1 VAVLAV
7 QPGWSVD
14 PDVESAARAAAPS
27 LRESSAERVRDELV
41 ALVNGPAA
49 GQGFRLL
56 DRLGVVDVVL
66 PESAAMRSTPQPAPH
81 RFDVWEHS
89 LRAVEAM
96 DEIAA
101 RLDRLAPWG
110 DELAGH
116 LAEGLG
122 DGLGRA
128 GALKLA
134 ALLHDVAKP
143 ETRSEADGR
152 VRFIGTTSSG
162 PSARAGSPGASGYR
176 AGPPACS
183 AGWSPST

>member
-1 VAVLAV
+1 
-7 QPGWSVD
+7 
-14 PDVESAARAAAPS
+14 
-27 LRESSAERVRDELV
+27 AERVRDKLV
-41 ALVNGPAA
+41 ALVNGPAE
-49 GQGFRLL
+49 GHGLRLL
-56 DRLGVVDVVL
+56 DHLGVVDVVL
-66 PESAAMRSTPQPAPH
+66 PESAAMRATSQPAPH

-110 DELAGH
+110 EELVGH
-116 LAEGLG
+116 LAEDLG

-143 ETRSEADGR
+143 ETRAEVD
-152 VRFIGTTSSG
+152 
-162 PSARAGSPGASGYR
+162 
-176 AGPPACS
+176 
-183 AGWSPST
+183 